1 MSNNIRNKLKGNEM
15 KLFLYVSAVFL
26 YIGAFLL
33 ATPGEIMEG
42 MNKIIWS
49 TDALITDYFELAGH
63 GAAFFNAALV
73 LTIGIVLVIIAKLP
87 FTGITTAA
95 LAIDTCF
102 GFWGKNPVNIFSIFL
117 GVMLYAKLHKVSIG
131 RYLYTALFG
140 ACLGPVITEVMYKL
154 SFPFEINLIVTFIL
168 GILIG
173 MALPPLSS
181 HTISMHMGYNLY
193 NVGFSGGIIAFAI
206 VCLMRSMGVDVEPK
220 FIWKDGCH
228 IGITIGVYIYFLLT
242 FLYGLWLKEGK
253 VSALSKILKHPG
265 RAIADFVIMDG
276 PGVTLMNMALLGI
289 FAETF
294 VLLIGGDLSGPVQ
307 GAVLMVFGYGAFG
320 AHLKNYTPVLAGVLI
335 SCLFTQYTP
344 TTPGILIA
352 SIFCVGLAPIAGQFG
367 VLAGI
372 GAGILHAAIV
382 MYSSQLYGGL
392 NLYNNGFSCGW
403 VAIIMVP
410 LIESFMAR
418 FEHRRSSKKKL

>member
-1 MSNNIRNKLKGNEM
+1 MAG
-15 KLFLYVSAVFL
+15 Y
-26 YIGAFLL
+26 GA
-33 ATPGEIMEG
+33 T
-42 MNKIIWS
+42 
-49 TDALITDYFELAGH
+49 
-63 GAAFFNAALV
+63 FFNAALV
-73 LTIGIVLVIIAKLP
+73 LTIGIIWVKIAKLP

-102 GFWGKNPVNIFSIFL
+102 GLWGKNPLSIFPIFL

-140 ACLGPVITEVMYKL
+140 ACLGPIITEVMYKL
-154 SFPFEINLIVTFIL
+154 SFPFGINLIITSII

-206 VCLMRSMGVDVEPK
+206 VCLMRSMGLDVEPK
-220 FIWKDGCH
+220 FIWKDGCN

-276 PGVTLMNMALLGI
+276 PGATLMNMALLGI
-289 FAETF
+289 FAETY

-335 SCLFTQYTP
+335 SCIFTQYTP

-352 SIFCVGLAPIAGQFG
+352 SIFCVGLAPIVGQFG
-367 VLAGI
+367 ILAGI
-372 GAGILHAAIV
+372 EAGILHAAIV

-410 LIESFMAR
+410 LIESFMSR
-418 FEHRRSSKKKL
+418 FEHRKSSKKKM

>member
-1 MSNNIRNKLKGNEM
+1 MSSNIRNKLKGNEM
-15 KLFLYVSAVFL
+15 KLFLFASAAFL

-33 ATPGEIMEG
+33 ASPGEIMEG
-42 MNKIIWS
+42 MNKIICS
-49 TDALITDYFELAGH
+49 KDALITDYFALAGY

-73 LTIGIVLVIIAKLP
+73 LTIGIIWVKIAKLP

-95 LAIDTCF
+95 LSIDTCF
-102 GFWGKNPVNIFSIFL
+102 GFWGKNPLNIFPIFL
-117 GVMLYAKLHKVSIG
+117 GVMLYAKLNKVSIG

-140 ACLGPVITEVMYKL
+140 ACLGPIITEVMYKL
-154 SFPFEINLIVTFIL
+154 SFPFGINLIITSII

-206 VCLMRSMGVDVEPK
+206 VCLMRSMGLDVEPK

-276 PGVTLMNMALLGI
+276 PGATLMNMALLGM
-289 FAETF
+289 FAETY

-367 VLAGI
+367 ILAGI
-372 GAGILHAAIV
+372 EAGILHAAIV

-410 LIESFMAR
+410 LIESFMSR
-418 FEHRRSSKKKL
+418 FEHRKSSKKKM

>member
-1 MSNNIRNKLKGNEM
+1 M
-15 KLFLYVSAVFL
+15 
-26 YIGAFLL
+26 
-33 ATPGEIMEG
+33 
-42 MNKIIWS
+42 
-49 TDALITDYFELAGH
+49 
-63 GAAFFNAALV
+63 

-102 GFWGKNPVNIFSIFL
+102 GFWGKNPVNIFPIFL

-206 VCLMRSMGVDVEPK
+206 VCLMRSMGLDVEPK

-228 IGITIGVYIYFLLT
+228 IGFTIGVYIYFLLT

-276 PGVTLMNMALLGI
+276 PGVTLMNMALVGM
-289 FAETF
+289 FAETY

-372 GAGILHAAIV
+372 EAGILRAAIV